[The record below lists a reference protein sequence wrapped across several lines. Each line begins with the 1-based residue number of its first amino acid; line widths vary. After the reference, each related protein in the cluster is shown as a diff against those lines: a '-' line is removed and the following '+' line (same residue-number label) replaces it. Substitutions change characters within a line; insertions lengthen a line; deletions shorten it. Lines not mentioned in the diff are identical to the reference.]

1 MTSLTL
7 NDTEEEYFS
16 RISPYR
22 VVGISADRVEVQ
34 NLNGNTWYVPKD
46 VFLNEC
52 YGTKTSNQITLSRTQ
67 LVENVFLKTKDKI
80 FEVTF
85 LKKPKAGETV
95 GEERVL
101 VGYRKPGSFNGNIL
115 GRSDVYELVYKDGNR
130 FLKQVRQVD
139 HRTIKSL
146 KFAGTEYVVGRGS
159 NDPLPEPMKVKEN
172 ELTIQMPFVVR
183 ISYMRKI
190 STHGDSTMVENLA
203 GKRWKI
209 GNGILKDDCNSVN
222 ESGDPEKS
230 GITKMAEVLVNS
242 GDTITKTVFKKA
254 DGSLRTMVSHHTH
267 NETCFGRSKVME
279 LTVKNDKLIEQ
290 QREINHRE
298 IEKIVFKGSVYV
310 SGKAKKRR
318 N

>member
-1 MTSLTL
+1 MTSLIL
-7 NDTEEEYFS
+7 NDIEEEYFS
-16 RISPYR
+16 RISPYY
-22 VVGISADRVEVQ
+22 VIGVSDRVEVK
-34 NLNGNTWYVPKD
+34 NLKGNSWLVPKD

-52 YGTKTSNQITLSRTQ
+52 YGTKTSNTITLSRTQ
-67 LVENVFLKTKDKI
+67 LVENVFLRTKDKI

-115 GRSDVYELVYKDGNR
+115 GRSDVYELVHKDGVFKR
-130 FLKQVRQVD
+130 QVRQVD

-146 KFAGTEYVVGRGS
+146 KFAGTEYIVGRGS
-159 NDPLPEPMKVKEN
+159 NDALPKPTKVKEN
-172 ELTIQMPFVVR
+172 ELTAQTFVVR

-190 STHGDSTMVENLA
+190 SSSGDSTTVENLS
-203 GKRWKI
+203 GKRWPI
-209 GNGILKDDCNSVN
+209 SNAILEDDCDSVK
-222 ESGDPEKS
+222 ETGDPEKS

-242 GDTITKTVFKKA
+242 GDTITKTVFKKS

-267 NETCFGRSKVME
+267 TETCFGRSKVME
-279 LTVKNDKLIEQ
+279 LTVKDDKLIEQ

-298 IEKIVFKGSVYV
+298 IEKIVFKGNIYV
-310 SGKAKKRR
+310 SGKAKRSR
-318 N
+318 TR